1 MSVAVV
7 SRFPFGYY
15 LSVLE
20 LGNKAMPHAAVAAR
34 GQFAAQSLLCPA
46 LKNGPSILNRICTKS
61 TCIFDLSCGM
71 DDQLMRKISVGP
83 SLAPLDMFDGGDG
96 AAPAICHYRHTFPQA
111 DHVETQNQLIGPT
124 WASIES
130 FDGKEID

>member
-34 GQFAAQSLLCPA
+34 GQFAAQSPPPL
-46 LKNGPSILNRICTKS
+46 
-61 TCIFDLSCGM
+61 
-71 DDQLMRKISVGP
+71 P
-83 SLAPLDMFDGGDG
+83 SLDCEF
-96 AAPAICHYRHTFPQA
+96 RF
-111 DHVETQNQLIGPT
+111 
-124 WASIES
+124 
-130 FDGKEID
+130 FRF